1 MLAKVIVQE
10 AVGPLVDALKSRHQ
24 FFADIVNHIKKNVTR
39 GGNSVPLG
47 LEFIKV
53 KIGRCQL
60 PLTDEKCKEFL
71 EKHLIVEDM
80 LSCRSSSPTYFSLL
94 SRPLLIRHSGGHD
107 MYLCNCKFT
116 ATASTVTKL
125 EGSKSGS
132 TAMPSTVDCGRK
144 SLASTITRWF
154 INSKLHADTNRSI
167 QGPCYPT

>member
-71 EKHLIVEDM
+71 EKVGDTLAN
-80 LSCRSSSPTYFSLL
+80 SSAGSV
-94 SRPLLIRHSGGHD
+94 
-107 MYLCNCKFT
+107 NC
-116 ATASTVTKL
+116 
-125 EGSKSGS
+125 
-132 TAMPSTVDCGRK
+132 
-144 SLASTITRWF
+144 
-154 INSKLHADTNRSI
+154 
-167 QGPCYPT
+167 